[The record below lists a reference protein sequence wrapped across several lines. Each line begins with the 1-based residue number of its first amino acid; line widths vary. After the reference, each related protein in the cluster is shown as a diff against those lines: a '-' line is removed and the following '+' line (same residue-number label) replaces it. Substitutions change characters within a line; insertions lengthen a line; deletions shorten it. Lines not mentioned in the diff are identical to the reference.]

1 MYAFICRE
9 IGIAIAIAVYG
20 AGIKSRE
27 KAGTAGRAYRALA
40 VGMCEC
46 DALGAKAVEV
56 GCLDVFIAEGVD
68 GVVALLI
75 CADPEDIGA
84 F

>member
-1 MYAFICRE
+1 M
-9 IGIAIAIAVYG
+9 YG
-20 AGIKSRE
+20 AGIKSGE
-27 KAGTAGRAYRALA
+27 KARPTGRAYRALA

-75 CADPEDIGA
+75 GADPEDVGA